1 MQFDA
6 RSFISLLD
14 RIEHHPRLEILCYE
28 FDSAIARAFRQDVR
42 SLAWML
48 HSSPDLMT
56 ADQLGQA
63 LTNLRNR
70 YLVVPSEFRDLI
82 EDAIVKTHSV
92 PPAPGE
98 SRSIAGMSPTDGDLA
113 GTG

>member
-56 ADQLGQA
+56 ANQLGQA
-63 LTNLRNR
+63 LVNLHNR

-98 SRSIAGMSPTDGDLA
+98 SRSIAGMSSTDGDLA